1 MNKVEDKELRYN
13 NSMNPT
19 REDLIELG
27 YLKPGDVLASAPK
40 RERKL
45 FLTESDLEYADRH
58 GLTRQEM
65 KDFKEESMI
74 EEEILRDH
82 KILAARH
89 KSETYNSPQAHYL
102 AW

>member
-1 MNKVEDKELRYN
+1 MNDN
-13 NSMNPT
+13 TPT

-27 YLKPGDVLASAPK
+27 YLKPGDTLARAPK

-45 FLTESDLEYADRH
+45 FLTESDLEYANRH

-65 KDFKEESMI
+65 KDFKEEMMI
-74 EEEILRDH
+74 EEDILRDH
-82 KILAARH
+82 RMMASKDRAENL
-89 KSETYNSPQAHYL
+89 NSAQAHYF

>member
-1 MNKVEDKELRYN
+1 
-13 NSMNPT
+13 MNPT

-27 YLKPGDVLASAPK
+27 YLKPGDTLAKAPK

-45 FLTESDLEYADRH
+45 FLTESDLEYAERH

-65 KDFKEESMI
+65 KDFKEEMMI
-74 EEEILRDH
+74 EEEISRDAIMRASQD
-82 KILAARH
+82 KRAN
-89 KSETYNSPQAHYL
+89 YNSPQANHF

>member
-1 MNKVEDKELRYN
+1 MNDN
-13 NSMNPT
+13 TPT

-27 YLKPGDVLASAPK
+27 YLKPGDTLARAPK

-45 FLTESDLEYADRH
+45 FLTESDLEYANRH

-65 KDFKEESMI
+65 KDFKEEMMI
-74 EEEILRDH
+74 EEDILRDH
-82 KILAARH
+82 RMMASKDRA
-89 KSETYNSPQAHYL
+89 ENYNSGQAHYF

>member
-1 MNKVEDKELRYN
+1 
-13 NSMNPT
+13 MNPT

-40 RERKL
+40 RVRKV

-65 KDFKEESMI
+65 KDFKEETMI

-82 KILAARH
+82 KILAEAKKKDIH
-89 KSETYNSPQAHYL
+89 NSPQSIHF

>member
-1 MNKVEDKELRYN
+1 
-13 NSMNPT
+13 MNPT

-27 YLKPGDVLASAPK
+27 YLKPGDALASAPR
-40 RERKL
+40 RERKV
-45 FLTESDLEYADRH
+45 FLTESDLEYASRH